1 MDEFYDYIITKPNME
16 DILEHHGVKGMRWG
30 HRKER
35 FRGKGKIAKYRE
47 NKKSQRVINSKEE
60 KAANKLPKKWDY
72 VEPQSKKQAHAQ
84 IAAKG
89 AAITTAITLG
99 NIGVNIYLNKKIMEM
114 PMDKAVK
121 KAFSKQAI
129 TSSVVKGL
137 VMGASNIA
145 VDELLYYKKGVIR
158 K

>member
-60 KAANKLPKKWDY
+60 N
-72 VEPQSKKQAHAQ
+72 
-84 IAAKG
+84 
-89 AAITTAITLG
+89 
-99 NIGVNIYLNKKIMEM
+99 
-114 PMDKAVK
+114 
-121 KAFSKQAI
+121 
-129 TSSVVKGL
+129 SVVVSEVTDTSADVSVTGS
-137 VMGASNIA
+137 V
-145 VDELLYYKKGVIR
+145 
-158 K
+158 